1 LAKTNR
7 EQSLIVH
14 ALFGKRNLRN
24 LRDGQKPTPRRYRS
38 SMQMDP
44 ETARV

>member
-24 LRDGQKPTPRRYRS
+24 LAVEEEKPTPGRYRS
-38 SMQMDP
+38 SM
-44 ETARV
+44 AKASGAA

>member
-14 ALFGKRNLRN
+14 ALFGKGNLRN
-24 LRDGQKPTPRRYRS
+24 LNDADQKQTPGRYRS
-38 SMQMDP
+38 SMAKASD
-44 ETARV
+44 AA